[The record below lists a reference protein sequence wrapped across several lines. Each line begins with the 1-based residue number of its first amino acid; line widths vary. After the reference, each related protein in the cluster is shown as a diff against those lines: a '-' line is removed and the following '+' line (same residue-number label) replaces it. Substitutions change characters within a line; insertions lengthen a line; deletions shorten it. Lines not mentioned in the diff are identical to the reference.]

1 MDYKIK
7 YISENGFITNKEARD
22 LLGLADST
30 TKRMLKEMVEKKIL
44 AIEGKRKL
52 RKYLLKRQ

>member
-7 YISENGFITNKEARD
+7 YISENGSITNKEARD

-30 TKRMLKEMVEKKIL
+30 TKRMLKEMVEK
-44 AIEGKRKL
+44 RF
-52 RKYLLKRQ
+52 LL

>member
-7 YISENGFITNKEARD
+7 YISENGSITNKEARD
-22 LLGLADST
+22 LLRLANST

-44 AIEGKRKL
+44 VIEGERKS

>member
-7 YISENGFITNKEARD
+7 YIPENGSITNKEARN

-30 TKRMLKEMVEKKIL
+30 TKRMLKEMVEK
-44 AIEGKRKL
+44 RF
-52 RKYLLKRQ
+52 LL